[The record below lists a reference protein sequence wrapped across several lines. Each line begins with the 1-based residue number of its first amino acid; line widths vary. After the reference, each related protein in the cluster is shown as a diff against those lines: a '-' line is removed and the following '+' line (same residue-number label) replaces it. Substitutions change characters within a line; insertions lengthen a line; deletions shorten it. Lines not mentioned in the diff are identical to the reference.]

1 MCGKS
6 GGICEEIVVKCT
18 RVIITEVKDKLMWQK
33 TCLKTRNIAEWVIL
47 VMACIILCYITVV
60 SFLYHFDGVNSVPL
74 SSSVI
79 GVIMA
84 VIIYG
89 AVILL
94 LTKLLT
100 PLHNKYPFVD
110 KILLALSLAWICG
123 FSITFINGAK
133 VLPDSDPRSV
143 YDIAVRMYNG
153 DMGAVVPTG
162 SYLSLCPYQ
171 TGLIFIFEKI
181 MRVFGT
187 TDPVLLQY
195 CNVFYVALATVSGYG
210 LLKNLTK
217 RLEVILGY
225 LVLISGFLPMF
236 VYTTYIYGDVP
247 SMALILFSGWMFLGF
262 DRTFEDQDAGND
274 NTGNIVIGKKFV
286 LKQVTFLRWAYGLL
300 GMGASILACT
310 YRRNS
315 LIYVIALAAICVVRL
330 LVKYN
335 WKLMA
340 WIAIIALLSILS
352 TTVTQ
357 KYYEFYAQNEC
368 GPGIP
373 SIAYVAMGMQEG
385 VAAPGFWNGFH
396 ANTYMTTDYNY
407 EETNRISQEAIAESW
422 QNFMDNP
429 AYMANFYFLKIT
441 CQWADASYG
450 CFNHVE
456 KLYLEDRSD
465 FALSIMHG
473 EKHLPLLQFMDMHQ
487 FVVYFYA
494 LIAVVAT
501 LIQRIKGQHLNL
513 FSCPLLVTIIGG
525 FLFSIIWEASAKYTI
540 PYMLF
545 LIPIAAYGMLTIL
558 KLMGKIVNKKKG

>member
-1 MCGKS
+1 
-6 GGICEEIVVKCT
+6 
-18 RVIITEVKDKLMWQK
+18 MWQK
-33 TCLKTRNIAEWVIL
+33 ICIKTRNIAEMVIL
-47 VMACIILCYITVV
+47 VMASIILCYITVV
-60 SFLYHFDGVNSVPL
+60 SFLYHFDGINSVPL
-74 SSSVI
+74 SGGAISAVL
-79 GVIMA
+79 A

-94 LTKLLT
+94 LTKFLT
-100 PLHNKYPFVD
+100 PLYNKYPFVD
-110 KILLALSLAWICG
+110 KILLVLVLVWICG
-123 FSITFINGAK
+123 FSIAFISGAK

-171 TGLIFIFEKI
+171 TGLIFLFEKI
-181 MRVFGT
+181 MRVFGI

-195 CNVFYVALATVSGYG
+195 CNVFYVALAAVSGYG
-210 LLKNLTK
+210 ILKSLTK

-225 LVLISGFLPMF
+225 LVLISGFFPMF
-236 VYTTYIYGDVP
+236 IYTTYIYGDVP
-247 SMALILFSGWMFLGF
+247 SMALILFSVWMFLL
-262 DRTFEDQDAGND
+262 FERAPR
-274 NTGNIVIGKKFV
+274 
-286 LKQVTFLRWAYGLL
+286 LRWSYGIL

-315 LIYVIALAAICVVRL
+315 LIYVIALVAICVVHL

-335 WKLMA
+335 WKLMV
-340 WIAIIALLSILS
+340 WVAITAILSILS
-352 TTVTQ
+352 TTMTQ

-385 VAAPGFWNGFH
+385 VAAPGYWNGFH

-407 EETNRISQEAIAESW
+407 EETTRISKEAIADSW

-429 AYMANFYFLKIT
+429 AYMANFYFLKTT
-441 CQWADASYG
+441 CQWADAS
-450 CFNHVE
+450 FNSFSHVE
-456 KLYLEDRSD
+456 KLYLEGRSD
-465 FALSIMHG
+465 FALSIMNG
-473 EKHLPLLQFMDMHQ
+473 EKHEPLLKFMDMHQ

-494 LIAVVAT
+494 LVVVVAV

-513 FSCPLLVTIIGG
+513 FSCLLLVTIIGG

-545 LIPIAAYGMLTIL
+545 LIPIAAYGLLTISRL
-558 KLMGKIVNKKKG
+558 IDMLVNKKKDKH